1 MADASE
7 NSRGSF
13 LKRIRSYL
21 LGGLLVWLP
30 LGVTIFLLQFA
41 VKAMDRSL
49 GLVPREIRE
58 ELTIPIVGITVFE
71 IPGIGLILTILILLV
86 TGLLMANLAGR
97 KLVGFGESLLER
109 IPLVRTIYSA
119 VKNFA
124 EIVLRPDGQSFKKVL
139 LFQYPREGL
148 YALAFQ
154 TSSDVGEIDEKTGD
168 KLICCFVPTTP
179 NPTSGFIILVPEK
192 DVIALEMEVDEALK
206 MIISLGVVV
215 PPWPSEKAARAALAE
230 PPAKP

>member
-1 MADASE
+1 MADSTD
-7 NSRGSF
+7 SVKPSF

-21 LGGLLVWLP
+21 LAGLLVWLP

-58 ELTIPIVGITVFE
+58 ELTIPILGITVFE
-71 IPGIGLILTILILLV
+71 IPGIGLILTVLILLV

-124 EIVLRPDGQSFKKVL
+124 EIVFRPDGQSFKKVL
-139 LFQYPREGL
+139 LFEYPRKGL

-154 TSSDVGEIDEKTGD
+154 TSSDVGEIDERTGD
-168 KLICCFVPTTP
+168 KLVCCFVPTTP
-179 NPTSGFIILVPEK
+179 NPTSGFIILVPQK
-192 DVIALEMEVDEALK
+192 DVIELDMEVDAALK

-215 PPWPSEKAARAALAE
+215 PPWPSEKAAREALAE